1 MKLRNIRI
9 GKRIAGGYAIAIII
23 VTCLCVIGFKNMR
36 NTSARANQITNM
48 CFQKAMMANAI
59 LANLEFIDKETGK
72 AIYTKDKAPLQS
84 IGEKRKIYM
93 SALETLEKLETEK
106 EGKELLQ
113 NFKTSIAEA
122 RDSNVKLASAIETG
136 NFNDASRLFITFV
149 DPAVDRFIQMA
160 TDLVKYEE
168 RGIQEKYEAILQS
181 NRRITLFLA
190 AFGIIS
196 LVSCVIINVVVTR
209 SITGPIQQNMAVA
222 QTLAEGNLSI
232 DVKVDRKDEF
242 GDEMRAFKAMVDRWK
257 ALISEVKA
265 SAGKVASASQELG
278 AFAEMLAS
286 GASAQVERTV
296 QVAAASEEMSQ
307 AALDIARNANG
318 IADSAKGMVATADNG
333 NTIVSRSVNEVNQIA
348 ETVEKSSHFVRD
360 LGCQSER
367 IGEIVLVINDIAD
380 QTNLLALNAA
390 IEAARAGEHG
400 RGFAVVAD
408 EVKKLAERTGKST
421 REIADMIT
429 AIKNGVTRAVESMGE
444 ASRSVRTGVD
454 LSSEAGAALSGI
466 VSSSSSLQSMV
477 QQIAAAIE
485 EMNSTTVEIA
495 RDIEQVASV
504 TKDSSSAAQQVTH
517 AAGELSTLSELL
529 ENAVQEF
536 KV

>member
-1 MKLRNIRI
+1 MKLQNIRI
-9 GKRIAGGYAIAIII
+9 GKRIAGGYAIVIIMI
-23 VTCLCVIGFKNMR
+23 ITLSVIGFNNMR
-36 NTSARANQITNM
+36 NTSARANEITNI
-48 CFQKAMMANAI
+48 CFRKAMMASAI
-59 LANLEFIDKETGK
+59 LSNLESIDKETGK
-72 AIYTKDKAPLQS
+72 AVYTKDRAPLQS
-84 IGEKRKIYM
+84 VGEKRRDYM
-93 SALETLEKLETEK
+93 SALEMLEKLETEK
-106 EGKELLQ
+106 EGKVLLQ

-122 RDSNVKLASAIETG
+122 RDSNVKLASAIEAG
-136 NFNDASRLFITFV
+136 NFDEASRLFSASV
-149 DPAVDRFIQMA
+149 DPAVDRFIQIA

-168 RGIQEKYEAILQS
+168 RGIQGKHEEIVQS
-181 NRRITLFLA
+181 NRRITVFLA
-190 AFGIIS
+190 VFGIVS
-196 LVSCVIINVVVTR
+196 LFSCVIINVVVTR

-222 QTLAEGNLSI
+222 RTLAEGNLSI
-232 DVKVDRKDEF
+232 DVEVDRKDEF
-242 GDEMRAFKAMVDRWK
+242 GDEMRTFKAMVDRWK
-257 ALISEVKA
+257 ALISDVKA

-318 IADSAKGMVATADNG
+318 IADSAQGMVLTADNG
-333 NTIVSRSVNEVNQIA
+333 NTIVGRSVNEVKQIA
-348 ETVEKSSHFVRD
+348 ETVEKSSEFVRD
-360 LGCQSER
+360 LGCQSEK

-390 IEAARAGEHG
+390 IEAARAGDAG

-421 REIADMIT
+421 REIADMIA
-429 AIKNGVTRAVESMGE
+429 AIKTGVTRAVESMGE
-444 ASRSVRTGVD
+444 ASQSVRAGVE
-454 LSSEAGAALSGI
+454 LSNEAGAALAGI
-466 VSSSSSLQSMV
+466 VDTSSSLQSMV

-517 AAGELSTLSELL
+517 AAGELSVLSELL
-529 ENAVQEF
+529 ENVVREF